1 MASGSISNR
10 ATSRPPWETIVAAA
24 AVASLALWFVEI
36 HTAFGLP
43 AHPLIIHVPW
53 SSCRCSRSRRW
64 RGLQLGWFERS
75 AAGRRVLGGHA
86 RDALGGAGEAFREDR
101 EGPPEAMDATL
112 DHAEAGEALRFTM
125 VVLTALL
132 VGMLFA
138 RKLPPVVNTVL
149 RVLAVLLALVA
160 VFFVIRTGHLG
171 AKLAWGREG
180 GGAPPAGLQGGPGA
194 GQPPGGRAESGRS
207 VATGRRA
214 GSGRSVAAGRLAGC
228 GSTRPR
234 TARSAMT

>member
-43 AHPLIIHVPW
+43 AHPLIIHVP
-53 SSCRCSRSRRW
+53 
-64 RGLQLGWFERS
+64 
-75 AAGRRVLGGHA
+75 
-86 RDALGGAGEAFREDR
+86 
-101 EGPPEAMDATL
+101 

-194 GQPPGGRAESGRS
+194 GQPRAGARSPGGA
-207 VATGRRA
+207 
-214 GSGRSVAAGRLAGC
+214 
-228 GSTRPR
+228 
-234 TARSAMT
+234 